1 MLNRQQAMNK
11 LPSLLKDPRIPPHL
25 ELRMSTEDK
34 IVLLDK
40 VDCIHL
46 IWFLDGPLPEL
57 QVNCRFFDGHLD
69 LNCFPD
75 VNGGP
80 IPMDE
85 CAAEE
90 IIKFL
95 NHINAYMK
103 FGAVFYLD
111 PDTADVVCA
120 GRISYSLLES
130 MPDYLVSMLAGMWEV
145 FTDIGDELMAVAQRQ
160 LDAQQAFEVV
170 LDKGWKFF

>member
-1 MLNRQQAMNK
+1 
-11 LPSLLKDPRIPPHL
+11 
-25 ELRMSTEDK
+25 
-34 IVLLDK
+34 
-40 VDCIHL
+40 
-46 IWFLDGPLPEL
+46 
-57 QVNCRFFDGHLD
+57 
-69 LNCFPD
+69 
-75 VNGGP
+75 
-80 IPMDE
+80 MDE

-95 NHINAYMK
+95 NHVNAYMK

-111 PDTADVVCA
+111 SDTKDVVCA

-130 MPDYLVSMLAGMWEV
+130 MPDYLVNMLVGMWEV
-145 FTDIGDELMAVAQRQ
+145 FVDIGDELMAVAQRQ

>member
-11 LPSLLKDPRIPPHL
+11 LSSLLKDPRIPPHL

-46 IWFLDGPLPEL
+46 TWFLDGAFPEL
-57 QVNCRFFDGHLD
+57 QVNCRLYDSHLD

-75 VNGGP
+75 LDGGP

-95 NHINAYMK
+95 NDVNAYMK

-111 PDTADVVCA
+111 PDTTDVVCA

-145 FTDIGDELMAVAQRQ
+145 YTDIGDGLMGIAQRQ
-160 LDAQQAFEVV
+160 LDAQQAFEV
-170 LDKGWKFF
+170 LLEKGWKFF